1 MRLNDRVVVD
11 PDAPRCSRPGRAVF
25 GRFPHSLH
33 RKNRVIDDSTSVP
46 GQASTLTSLYHPQPQ
61 VGSMVGIIT
70 LLVPMDTCSL
80 ANKGT
85 ENTLLDFRQALEAM
99 KALDSK
105 EPDVSTN
112 NKSWPR

>member
-1 MRLNDRVVVD
+1 
-11 PDAPRCSRPGRAVF
+11 
-25 GRFPHSLH
+25 
-33 RKNRVIDDSTSVP
+33 
-46 GQASTLTSLYHPQPQ
+46 
-61 VGSMVGIIT
+61 MVGIIT

-112 NKSWPR
+112 NKSWAR